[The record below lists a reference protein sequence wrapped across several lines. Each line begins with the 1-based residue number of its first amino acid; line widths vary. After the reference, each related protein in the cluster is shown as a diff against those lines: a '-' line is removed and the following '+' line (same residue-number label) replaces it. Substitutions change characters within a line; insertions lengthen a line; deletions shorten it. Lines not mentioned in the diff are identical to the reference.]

1 MKAVSMAV
9 AEAVIPAVTSYP
21 SVQAMEG
28 KQFDNLCKVD
38 ECARSSATGG
48 ADNPLIEVEF
58 SIVQSPALPPRDD
71 DELGKFLDLEF
82 ILSNSIGSDV
92 VTNSS
97 ISPPQQQQCA
107 YSLPESPESCSGGSV
122 PDCSDHPSP
131 HLASQSYHGAA
142 SFTDS
147 NPVRS
152 LMAELLA
159 PEMSYPGECS
169 PDRPRD
175 GREYTELRALN
186 HQSSSTI
193 PAAPGHHQVATS
205 PPPPLGYKIKSEPV
219 GQSCMMAAVG
229 GDFMGQMFEKH
240 QMRTVHPAA
249 FTHHHATV
257 PSALPGFGAHPM
269 QHHAPQGRTDCH
281 LAQMN
286 STMSP
291 HPSQH
296 HLQNQYMNAPY
307 QPQYTHQS
315 VPQFQGQYN
324 MHREPLHVHQQ
335 HHPASMQGMML
346 TPPSSPSL
354 LEFYPHDEAA
364 SVKQKRGRRSWAR
377 KRAAT
382 HNCEFP
388 GCGKTYTKSS
398 HLKAHM
404 RTHTGEKPYHCNWEG
419 CGWKFARSDELTRH
433 FRKHTGHRPFQCHL
447 CERAFSRSDHLAL
460 HMKRHM

>member
-1 MKAVSMAV
+1 MAV

-21 SVQAMEG
+21 SVEAMEG
-28 KQFDNLCKVD
+28 KQFDNLCKMD
-38 ECARSSATGG
+38 DCARSSATGG

-82 ILSNSIGSDV
+82 ILSNTISSDV
-92 VTNSS
+92 
-97 ISPPQQQQCA
+97 SPPQQQQQCA

-131 HLASQSYHGAA
+131 HLATQSYHGSS
-142 SFTDS
+142 SFTGTS
-147 NPVRS
+147 PVRS
-152 LMAELLA
+152 LMAELLT
-159 PEMSYPGECS
+159 PDMSYPGESS
-169 PDRPRD
+169 PDSADKARD
-175 GREYTELRALN
+175 GRDYTELRALN
-186 HQSSSTI
+186 PVTI
-193 PAAPGHHQVATS
+193 AAAPAHHHVATS
-205 PPPPLGYKIKSEPV
+205 PPPLGYKIKNEPV
-219 GQSCMMAAVG
+219 SQSCMMAAAG
-229 GDFMGQMFEKH
+229 GDFMGQMFDKH
-240 QMRTVHPAA
+240 QLRTVHPAA
-249 FTHHHATV
+249 FTHHHASV
-257 PSALPGFGAHPM
+257 PNGFGAHPM
-269 QHHAPQGRTDCH
+269 QHPAPQGRSDCH

-286 STMSP
+286 STVSS
-291 HPSQH
+291 HPNQH
-296 HLQNQYMNAPY
+296 HLHNHYMNAPY
-307 QPQYTHQS
+307 QPQYAHQS

-324 MHREPLHVHQQ
+324 MHREPVLVHQQ
-335 HHPASMQGMML
+335 HHPASLQGMML

-354 LEFYPHDEAA
+354 LEFYGHDEVG
-364 SVKQKRGRRSWAR
+364 SIKQKRGRRSWAR

>member
-1 MKAVSMAV
+1 MAV
-9 AEAVIPAVTSYP
+9 AEAVMPPIASFPNVK
-21 SVQAMEG
+21 AM
-28 KQFDNLCKVD
+28 DNLCKMG

-58 SIVQSPALPPRDD
+58 SIVQSPALPSKDEDD
-71 DELGKFLDLEF
+71 LGKFLDLEF
-82 ILSNSIGSDV
+82 ILSNTIGSDGV
-92 VTNSS
+92 SNNGINGN
-97 ISPPQQQQCA
+97 ISPPQRQCAA

-122 PDCSDHPSP
+122 PDCSERPPS
-131 HLASQSYHGAA
+131 HLAAHGYHGTMD
-142 SFTDS
+142 FIGS

-152 LMAELLA
+152 LMAELLT
-159 PEMSYPGECS
+159 PEMGYPVDSS
-169 PDRPRD
+169 PDSATGKARD
-175 GREYTELRALN
+175 GREYTELRAPA
-186 HQSSSTI
+186 TI
-193 PAAPGHHQVATS
+193 PPGPTLHQAATS
-205 PPPPLGYKIKSEPV
+205 PAPLGYKIKTEPV
-219 GQSCMMAAVG
+219 GQSCMMAAAG
-229 GDFMGQMFEKH
+229 GNFMEQVYDKH
-240 QMRTVHPAA
+240 QMRSVHPAA
-249 FTHHHATV
+249 FTHHQATV
-257 PSALPGFGAHPM
+257 PVALQRFGAHPV
-269 QHHAPQGRTDCH
+269 QHASPQGSTDDH

-286 STMSP
+286 SAMSSHH
-291 HPSQH
+291 HPNQH
-296 HLQNQYMNAPY
+296 HLQGQYMNAPY
-307 QPQYTHQS
+307 HHPQYAHPS

-324 MHREPLHVHQQ
+324 MHREHVHVHQQ
-335 HHPASMQGMML
+335 HHPTSLQGMLL

-354 LEFYPHDEAA
+354 LEFYSHEEAG
-364 SVKQKRGRRSWAR
+364 SIKQKRGRRSWAR

>member
-1 MKAVSMAV
+1 MAV
-9 AEAVIPAVTSYP
+9 VEAVMP
-21 SVQAMEG
+21 SVQSMEG
-28 KQFDNLCKVD
+28 KLFDNLCKID
-38 ECARSSATGG
+38 EGARHSATGG

-82 ILSNSIGSDV
+82 ILSNSMSSD
-92 VTNSS
+92 SS
-97 ISPPQQQQCA
+97 VSPPQQQQCA

-131 HLASQSYHGAA
+131 HLAAQNYHGPPG
-142 SFTDS
+142 FTGS
-147 NPVRS
+147 SPVRS
-152 LMAELLA
+152 LMAELLT
-159 PEMSYPGECS
+159 PEIGYPLESS
-169 PDRPRD
+169 PDGVGKARD
-175 GREYTELRALN
+175 GRDYTELRALN
-186 HQSSSTI
+186 PVTI
-193 PAAPGHHQVATS
+193 TAAPAHHPSS
-205 PPPPLGYKIKSEPV
+205 PQPLGYKIKNEPV
-219 GQSCMMAAVG
+219 GQSCMMAAAAG
-229 GDFMGQMFEKH
+229 GDFMGQMFEKQ
-240 QMRTVHPAA
+240 QMHNVHPAA
-249 FTHHHATV
+249 FTHHHTSVANGF
-257 PSALPGFGAHPM
+257 SAHHLQHP
-269 QHHAPQGRTDCH
+269 APQGRSDCH
-281 LAQMN
+281 LAQIN
-286 STMSP
+286 SAISSHP
-291 HPSQH
+291 HPHQH
-296 HLQNQYMNAPY
+296 HLQNQYVNAPY
-307 QPQYTHQS
+307 PSQYTHQN
-315 VPQFQGQYN
+315 VPQYQGQY
-324 MHREPLHVHQQ
+324 MHREPVLVHQQ
-335 HHPASMQGMML
+335 HHSASVQGMML

-354 LEFYPHDEAA
+354 LEFYTHDEVG
-364 SVKQKRGRRSWAR
+364 SMKQKRGRRSWAR

>member
-1 MKAVSMAV
+1 MAV
-9 AEAVIPAVTSYP
+9 AEVAMPAVTSFP

-38 ECARSSATGG
+38 ECALSG
-48 ADNPLIEVEF
+48 AEHPLIEVEF
-58 SIVQSPALPPRDD
+58 SIVQSPALPPKDD

-82 ILSNSIGSDV
+82 ILSNTIGSGAV
-92 VTNSS
+92 SNSN
-97 ISPPQQQQCA
+97 ISPPQQQQQQCA

-131 HLASQSYHGAA
+131 HLASQSYHGTA
-142 SFTDS
+142 SFTGS
-147 NPVRS
+147 SPVRS
-152 LMAELLA
+152 LMAELLT
-159 PEMSYPGECS
+159 PDISYPGESS
-169 PDRPRD
+169 PESAGKARD

-186 HQSSSTI
+186 PVTI
-193 PAAPGHHQVATS
+193 PAAPAHHQVAAS
-205 PPPPLGYKIKSEPV
+205 PPPLGYKIKNEPV
-219 GQSCMMAAVG
+219 GQSCMMANAG

-249 FTHHHATV
+249 FTHHHATL

-269 QHHAPQGRTDCH
+269 QHPAPQGHTDCH
-281 LAQMN
+281 LAQM
-286 STMSP
+286 SSHSHP
-291 HPSQH
+291 HHH
-296 HLQNQYMNAPY
+296 HLQSQYVNALY
-307 QPQYTHQS
+307 QPQYTHQT
-315 VPQFQGQYN
+315 VPQFQGQYS
-324 MHREPLHVHQQ
+324 MHRETMRVHQQ

-354 LEFYPHDEAA
+354 LEFYAQDEVG
-364 SVKQKRGRRSWAR
+364 SIKQKRGRRSWAR